1 MPGPLDGLKVLDFT
15 TLLPGPFA
23 TLILADMGADVLRAG
38 SGSRP
43 DLVELLPPF
52 IGSSGVSSKL
62 AYLGRGKRAI
72 TLDLKKPRSK
82 EIVHRLIQTYDV
94 LIEQF
99 RPGVMAKLELDYDRL
114 KHVNPELVYC
124 SLTGY
129 GQNGPMEQRA
139 GHDIN
144 YLSQAG
150 VMSYSGRKETGPVL
164 SAFQAADLA
173 GGSQSAVIAILAG
186 VFCRNATGK
195 GQHLDV
201 AMTDCMAP
209 FNALAGTDFLVDG
222 LGPKREEHLLNG
234 GSLYDFYETSDGEYM
249 SFGGLEPKFSAAF
262 LEAIGRPDLV
272 SGGVVPGNL
281 SEVKK
286 EVRAIIR
293 SKTRDE
299 WVRIF
304 RDVDACFEPVLS
316 LEEALTSP
324 HSEARGLVV
333 SVPAGGGTT
342 VRQLAHP
349 IKFSE
354 TAPHY
359 RHIGCKPGT
368 HNREVMTELGYP
380 EEEIELMRQ
389 EGIFN

>member
-1 MPGPLDGLKVLDFT
+1 M
-15 TLLPGPFA
+15 
-23 TLILADMGADVLRAG
+23 ADMGADVLRIV

-52 IGSSGVSSKL
+52 IGTSGISSKL

-72 TLDLKKPRSK
+72 TLDLKKSRAK
-82 EIVHRLIQTYDV
+82 EIVHRLIRSYDV

-114 KHVNPELVYC
+114 KQVNPELVYC

-144 YLSQAG
+144 YLSQSGA
-150 VMSYSGRKETGPVL
+150 MSYSGRKETGPTL
-164 SAFQAADLA
+164 SSFQMADLA
-173 GGSQSAVIAILAG
+173 GGSQSAVIALLAG

-201 AMTDCMAP
+201 AMTDCMVP
-209 FNALAGTDFLVDG
+209 FNALAGADFLVDG
-222 LGPKREEHLLNG
+222 RIPEREQHFLNG
-234 GSLYDFYETSDGEYM
+234 GSLYDFYETLDGEYL

-262 LEAIGRPDLV
+262 CEAIGRPDLV
-272 SGGVVPGNL
+272 SGGVAPENL
-281 SEVKK
+281 VEVKE

-299 WVRIF
+299 WVSVF
-304 RDVDACFEPVLS
+304 RDVDACLEPVLT

-333 SVPAGGGTT
+333 SVPARDGSV
-342 VRQLAHP
+342 VRQLAFP

-354 TAPHY
+354 TAPEY

-368 HNREVMTELGYP
+368 HNGEVMVELGYSD
-380 EEEIELMRQ
+380 EEVEHMRRD
-389 EGIFN
+389 GVFD

>member
-1 MPGPLDGLKVLDFT
+1 MPGPLDGIKVLDFT

-23 TLILADMGADVLRAG
+23 TLLLADMGADVLRIV

-52 IGSSGVSSKL
+52 IGSSGISSKL

-72 TLDLKKPRSK
+72 TLDLKKSRSR
-82 EIVHRLIQTYDV
+82 EIVHLLIQTYDV

-114 KHVNPELVYC
+114 KHVNPKLVYC

-129 GQNGPMEQRA
+129 GQSGPMEQRA

-150 VMSYSGRKETGPVL
+150 VMSYSGRKETGPIL

-173 GGSQSAVIAILAG
+173 GGSQSAVIAILAA
-186 VFCRNATGK
+186 VVCRNTTGK

-201 AMTDCMAP
+201 SMTDCMVP

-222 LGPKREEHLLNG
+222 RSPEREGHLLNG

-262 LEAIGRPDLV
+262 LEAIGRSDLV
-272 SGGVVPGNL
+272 PGGVAPGNL
-281 SEVKK
+281 VQVKK
-286 EVRAIIR
+286 EIRAIIR

-304 RDVDACFEPVLS
+304 REVDACFEPVLT
-316 LEEALTSP
+316 LEEALYSP

-333 SVPAGGGTT
+333 SIPAGDGST

-349 IKFSE
+349 IKFSK
-354 TAPHY
+354 TAPEY

-380 EEEIELMRQ
+380 EEEIEQMRQ
-389 EGIFN
+389 EGVFD